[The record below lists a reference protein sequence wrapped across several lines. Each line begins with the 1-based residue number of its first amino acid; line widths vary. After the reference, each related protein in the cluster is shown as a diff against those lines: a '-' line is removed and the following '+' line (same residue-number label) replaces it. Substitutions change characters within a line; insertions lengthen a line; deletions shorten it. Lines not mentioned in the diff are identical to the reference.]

1 MASKQERPPRHP
13 PQASAGS
20 GDEQPQDPELRFR
33 ILSTEYSALIFQLGS
48 TWSVSAARTNLFFLA
63 LSAAGVALALA
74 SDASHFSREF
84 QVFALVVLL
93 LVLVMGVFA
102 MVRMLHAH
110 AETVLHIQS
119 LNRIRHYFTELDPG
133 TAPYFTLPIHDDEAA
148 LVGSTRPRPS
158 LWGMTQLPAAS
169 MATLVALVNT
179 FVVAA
184 IVGIGS
190 LILGSRPGPALVWAA
205 AGFVIASV
213 VMWGWVLR
221 ALRQVRRELVVRY
234 PRDPG

>member
-1 MASKQERPPRHP
+1 
-13 PQASAGS
+13 
-20 GDEQPQDPELRFR
+20 
-33 ILSTEYSALIFQLGS
+33 
-48 TWSVSAARTNLFFLA
+48 
-63 LSAAGVALALA
+63 
-74 SDASHFSREF
+74 
-84 QVFALVVLL
+84 
-93 LVLVMGVFA
+93 
-102 MVRMLHAH
+102 
-110 AETVLHIQS
+110 
-119 LNRIRHYFTELDPG
+119 
-133 TAPYFTLPIHDDEAA
+133 
-148 LVGSTRPRPS
+148 
-158 LWGMTQLPAAS
+158 MTQLPAAS